1 MQFLLNPFDPP
12 DPPPPWPRVN
22 WGHVLGAVICT
33 ASALLVAYVFGLACW
48 YLFAAIFGRL

>member
-33 ASALLVAYVFGLACW
+33 ASALLVAYVLGAALW